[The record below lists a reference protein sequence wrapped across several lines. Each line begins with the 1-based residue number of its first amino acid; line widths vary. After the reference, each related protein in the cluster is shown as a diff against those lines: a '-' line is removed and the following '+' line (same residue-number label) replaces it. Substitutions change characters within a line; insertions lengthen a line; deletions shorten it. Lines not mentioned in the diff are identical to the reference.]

1 MFLKFGSPV
10 AIALVVVALSISGCS
25 DSDPDE
31 QAGLDN
37 LPATHTLYFQSLSQ
51 AKLTLQQNDTNI
63 SSVISSVFDEQ
74 RGSSFELFVDE
85 TIEDNETLKL
95 LVSGG
100 YIDDE
105 VFDGRFSVSVSA
117 KQLRQKHIVISS
129 LSVLQDIY
137 DAKHTDTLASSVL
150 RSSVD
155 DDGDIDRDDILYL
168 SPKNLLPLVQ
178 PNLFKSLEENGFVD
192 AIINDKNISSLLQED
207 SDNDGLNKFEEMV
220 LGSLD
225 SKIDS
230 DGDGLN
236 DFAEK
241 ELGTCLYMAD
251 SDGDG
256 LDDKN
261 ETILDT
267 SPTLA
272 DSDGDFIG
280 DGVEIASSTN
290 PMLADE
296 NGDGIKDGIDN
307 DPLLFLQ
314 WHLKSEGSVVDNTNN
329 VATIIGNDLG
339 IFEVNALTSTQINKP
354 KIQVID
360 TGVEAMHEDLD
371 VDMTLSSN
379 AINGT
384 NDPTAVEIPSLFD
397 KSDPLVVGHGTAV
410 AGILGAKVQNGLG
423 VRGVVSGAQIAG
435 SNWLESGEIDK
446 LETLW
451 YASASARECAVSNNS
466 WGAYYI
472 ADESFEQIMEQA
484 TSHLRETKGRIFV
497 VPAGNE
503 REEFGNSNLSYLANN
518 PFVFTVAA
526 LNHENRYAFYSNP
539 GANILVSAYGGERY
553 FEAPTIA
560 STLLMGKSYYE
571 SELSGQKGALTD
583 DADLNRNY
591 TVAMNGTS
599 AATPMVSGVIVLV
612 LDACPDLTWRDMKY
626 LVATTS
632 KRVDVDDSSW
642 VKNSAGYWHSN
653 NYGFGL
659 INPKEMIE
667 RCRKGYFEAL
677 GELKVATSGT
687 KLLNISIPDTNQS
700 ISTSIN
706 IDENLLIEWVGLVF
720 KSDHPFSGDLI
731 IDLISP
737 SGTKSEIISS
747 NDIRFDAYSD
757 GFRFS
762 SLAFLDEESKG
773 VWRVVVR
780 DAQDEDSGMLESL
793 ELIIR
798 GR

>member
-1 MFLKFGSPV
+1 MSLKFGNIV
-10 AIALVVVALSISGCS
+10 AATLMAVALSISGCS
-25 DSDPDE
+25 DSHPDN
-31 QAGLDN
+31 QASLDN
-37 LPATHTLYFQSLSQ
+37 LPATHTLYFKSLSQ

-74 RGSSFELFVDE
+74 RGSRFELFVDE
-85 TIEDNETLKL
+85 TIEDDVSLEVV
-95 LVSGG
+95 VSGG
-100 YIDDE
+100 YIGTE
-105 VFDGRFSVSVSA
+105 PFEAKLRVRVSA
-117 KQLRQKHIVISS
+117 KQLREQHIVISS
-129 LSVLQDIY
+129 LSVMQDIY

-155 DDGDIDRDDILYL
+155 EDGDIDRDDILYL
-168 SPKNLLPLVQ
+168 SPKNLLPLIQ
-178 PNLFKSLEENGFVD
+178 PNIFQSLEENGFVD
-192 AIINDKNISSLLQED
+192 VIINDENISTFIQED
-207 SDNDGLNKFEEMV
+207 NDNDGLNKFEEMV
-220 LGSLD
+220 LGGLD

-230 DGDGLN
+230 DDDGLS

-261 ETILDT
+261 ETILGT
-267 SPTLA
+267 SPILA

-290 PMLADE
+290 PMVADE
-296 NGDGIKDGIDN
+296 NSDGIKDGIDN

-314 WHLKSEGSVVDNTNN
+314 WHLKSEGTVVANTNG
-329 VATIIGNDLG
+329 VATIIGNDLD
-339 IFEVNALTSTQINKP
+339 IFRVSAKSYTLISKP
-354 KIQVID
+354 KIQVVD
-360 TGVEAMHEDLD
+360 TGVEAIHEDLD

-397 KSDPLVVGHGTAV
+397 KSDPLVIGHGTAV

-423 VRGVVSGAQIAG
+423 VRGVVAGAVIVG
-435 SNWLESGEIDK
+435 SNWLESGEMDK

-451 YASASARECAVSNNS
+451 YASEAARSCAVSNNS

-472 ADESFEQIMEQA
+472 ADESFEQIMELA
-484 TSHLRETKGRIFV
+484 TTHLRDTKGRIFV

-518 PFVFTVAA
+518 PYVFTVGA
-526 LNHENRYAFYSNP
+526 LNHKNQYASYSNS
-539 GANILVSAYGGERY
+539 GANILISAYGGEKY
-553 FEAPTIA
+553 LDAPTIA

-571 SELSGQKGALTD
+571 SELYGLKGALTD
-583 DADLNRNY
+583 DADENRNY

-599 AATPMVSGVIVLV
+599 AATPMVSGAIVLV
-612 LDACPDLTWRDMKY
+612 LDACPNLTWRDMKY
-626 LVATTS
+626 LVATTAQ
-632 KRVDVDDSSW
+632 RVDINDSSW
-642 VKNSAGYWHSN
+642 TQNGAGHWHSN

-659 INPKEMIE
+659 INPYEMIE
-667 RCRKGYFEAL
+667 QCRKGYFEAL
-677 GELKVATSGT
+677 SELKVTTSGT

-747 NDIRFDAYSD
+747 NDIRFDAYTD

-780 DAQDEDSGMLESL
+780 DAQDEDNGVVESL